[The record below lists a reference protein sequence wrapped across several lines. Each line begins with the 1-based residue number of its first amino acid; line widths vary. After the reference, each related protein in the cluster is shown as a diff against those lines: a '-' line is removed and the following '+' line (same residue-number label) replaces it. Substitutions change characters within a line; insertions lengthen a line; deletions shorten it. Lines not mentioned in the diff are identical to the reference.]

1 MQKAIDRVQTSTLGP
16 EAAEKGALA
25 AMNEAVQVLPE
36 TIPSPLHIGYAFAK
50 QDAYK
55 LSKMGVAFSNADETA
70 DHRTA
75 ARTPGNKV
83 PEPVEGGG
91 NGNKVSQSSGQCVT
105 AALKKRKRSLPT
117 QTANPAEFEALV
129 KRIKGLRRI
138 LDQACG
144 QSELLA
150 GS

>member
-83 PEPVEGGG
+83 PEPADLVQQTYDLGRRDGEAFALSYRSARGRETAPAGAPRRSRPRLARG
-91 NGNKVSQSSGQCVT
+91 RAASAHLGVSN
-105 AALKKRKRSLPT
+105 R
-117 QTANPAEFEALV
+117 
-129 KRIKGLRRI
+129 
-138 LDQACG
+138 
-144 QSELLA
+144 
-150 GS
+150 